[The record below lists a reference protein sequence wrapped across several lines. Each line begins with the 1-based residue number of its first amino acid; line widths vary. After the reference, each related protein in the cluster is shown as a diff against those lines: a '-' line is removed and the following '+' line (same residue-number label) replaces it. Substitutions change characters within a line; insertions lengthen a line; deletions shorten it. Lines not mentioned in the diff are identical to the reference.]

1 MKNKYKKTAVA
12 LITGA
17 VLAVSIPS
25 AFAYFTDY
33 KQAEGKYPIVFV
45 PEPESEEFYDNKQ
58 KKLVITNSDEA
69 TEACWVRAKYYATS
83 KYVLPEGTIAPEQ
96 KIDSNYW
103 TYNAEDGWYYYKDF
117 LNPGESTKFD
127 TFNIGVNT
135 TAPNP
140 EDIENA
146 LDEFNIIMVYEST
159 PVLYKGTPGDEQPY
173 ADWSIEYIQ
182 RGGE

>member
-1 MKNKYKKTAVA
+1 MKNKYRKTAVA
-12 LITGA
+12 LIAGA

-33 KQAEGKYPIVFV
+33 KMAEGRYQIEFV
-45 PEPESEEFYDNKQ
+45 PSPEPEEYIDGGY
-58 KKLVITNSDEA
+58 KKLVVANDENA
-69 TEACWVRAKYYATS
+69 TEACWVRARFYATS
-83 KYVLPEGTIAPEQ
+83 KYVTPEGGTETDAIDPE
-96 KIDSNYW
+96 YW
-103 TYNAEDGWYYYKDF
+103 TYNEEDGWFYYRDF

-127 TFNIGVNT
+127 TFNVFINYK
-135 TAPNP
+135 AEDP
-140 EDIENA
+140 EDVENF

-159 PVLYKGTPGDEQPY
+159 PVLYRGTPGDEQPY